1 MFLTILEILLCV
13 LIFMFGACIFSFL
26 NVIVYRLPR
35 KLSFVKGFSMCPT
48 CGRQLK
54 APDLVP
60 VFSYIFLRGKC
71 RYCKTAIGVHDTLV
85 EIIGGVLAMICAW
98 KYIYNEENIAAFVL
112 VFLFFCVLTVVAFI
126 DIDTMEIPDGCSIA
140 IVLLAAVA
148 AVLPVLFPGLCPQVI
163 PDVTW
168 LSRGIGLVCISLPM
182 LLVTLAIPGAFGGG
196 DIKLMA
202 AAGLLLGWKLM
213 VVAAAVAIL
222 TGGIYGCWLL
232 AAHKAGRKDQ
242 FAFGPFLCLGLVIS
256 VLGGTY
262 VIDWYMGFLV
272 Y

>member
-1 MFLTILEILLCV
+1 MLLVVLEALLCA
-13 LIFMFGACIFSFL
+13 LAFMFGACIFSFL

-35 KLSFVKGFSMCPT
+35 KLSFVKGFSMCPS
-48 CGRQLK
+48 CGQRLK

-60 VFSYIFLRGKC
+60 VFSYLFLRGKC
-71 RYCKTAIGVHDTLV
+71 RYCKAAIGVRDTLV
-85 EIIGGVLAMICAW
+85 EILGGVLALLSAW
-98 KYIYNEENIAAFVL
+98 KYIYKEENIAAFVV
-112 VFLFFCVLTVVAFI
+112 VFLFFCILTVVAFI
-126 DIDTMEIPDGCSIA
+126 DKDTMEIPDGCSIA
-140 IVLLAAVA
+140 IVLLAIA
-148 AVLPVLFPGLCPQVI
+148 AALLPMVMPEVSL
-163 PDVTW
+163 
-168 LSRGIGLVCISLPM
+168 LSRVIGLVCVSLPM

-202 AAGLLLGWKLM
+202 AAGLFLGWKLT
-213 VVAAAVAIL
+213 VVSAAIAVL

-242 FAFGPFLCLGLVIS
+242 FAFGPFLCAGLGIGVLV
-256 VLGGTY
+256 GTY